1 MERRKTPRT
10 SVRKLGYVNFEPYN
24 TGGVITDVSTAGLR
38 FHTVAPVQQ
47 GGLVRLSLTLGAM
60 KQIEAVGEL
69 VWTDSTR
76 QIGGVRF
83 VVLPPAAA
91 DQINNWL
98 ENSASANAGEN
109 EAKSETE
116 VTETIAPLSASSSA
130 EPRKVPGR
138 RNPSALSEKHEA
150 PKPVCPRSQFPR
162 KISPLPAPRVEPNCA
177 SAWVPPSARPYS
189 AASSIGPQSY
199 RMRQKDDA
207 PRGSA
212 LPPYGFVPPGQ
223 PSTMP
228 WITHFDPDPPER
240 RSAFARGLIAA
251 VIVCVLLAP
260 VVWFGLH
267 RYVWRSNSLSPANS
281 GASNPISAPSDAAA
295 TNPVLPAPDLP
306 TPRIRLTPIPARGIL
321 STPNR

>member
-38 FHTVAPVQQ
+38 FHTVSAVQQ

-69 VWTDSTR
+69 AWTDSTR

-116 VTETIAPLSASSSA
+116 HRDDRASF
-130 EPRKVPGR
+130 R
-138 RNPSALSEKHEA
+138 
-150 PKPVCPRSQFPR
+150 
-162 KISPLPAPRVEPNCA
+162 
-177 SAWVPPSARPYS
+177 
-189 AASSIGPQSY
+189 
-199 RMRQKDDA
+199 
-207 PRGSA
+207 
-212 LPPYGFVPPGQ
+212 
-223 PSTMP
+223 
-228 WITHFDPDPPER
+228 
-240 RSAFARGLIAA
+240 
-251 VIVCVLLAP
+251 
-260 VVWFGLH
+260 
-267 RYVWRSNSLSPANS
+267 
-281 GASNPISAPSDAAA
+281 
-295 TNPVLPAPDLP
+295 
-306 TPRIRLTPIPARGIL
+306 
-321 STPNR
+321 

>member
-47 GGLVRLSLTLGAM
+47 GGLVRLSLTLGTA

-116 VTETIAPLSASSSA
+116 VTETIAPLSGSSSA
-130 EPRKVPGR
+130 ELEKLQASGPDGVD
-138 RNPSALSEKHEA
+138 EKHEA
-150 PKPVCPRSQFPR
+150 P
-162 KISPLPAPRVEPNCA
+162 
-177 SAWVPPSARPYS
+177 
-189 AASSIGPQSY
+189 
-199 RMRQKDDA
+199 
-207 PRGSA
+207 
-212 LPPYGFVPPGQ
+212 
-223 PSTMP
+223 
-228 WITHFDPDPPER
+228 
-240 RSAFARGLIAA
+240 
-251 VIVCVLLAP
+251 VL
-260 VVWFGLH
+260 
-267 RYVWRSNSLSPANS
+267 S
-281 GASNPISAPSDAAA
+281 
-295 TNPVLPAPDLP
+295 PVLP
-306 TPRIRLTPIPARGIL
+306 
-321 STPNR
+321 S